1 MPAQSPAR
9 ELKSEG
15 QHPTLF
21 GGKNR
26 ICSQSWVKVLTGKT
40 KWVSGMAKSVE
51 HLTKVLKKR
60 ENRVLGVEIG
70 KDATEMSR
78 QICMSTI
85 KNGDFRIAS
94 SAPSDDR
101 DEHITS
107 VSNIHN
113 RVNHTAAIIVKDI
126 MQI

>member
-1 MPAQSPAR
+1 MPTQSPAR

-15 QHPTLF
+15 QHPTQL

-40 KWVSGMAKSVE
+40 KRVSGMAKSVE

-70 KDATEMSR
+70 TDATEMSR
-78 QICMSTI
+78 QICKSTI
-85 KNGDFRIAS
+85 KNGNFRIAS
-94 SAPSDDR
+94 SASSDDR

-107 VSNIHN
+107 ESNIHN
-113 RVNHTAAIIVKDI
+113 RANHTAAIIVKDI
-126 MQI
+126 LQI